1 MQSRQ
6 LIGRQVKVM
15 TEKEFFDALINRQG
29 EEKTRRFREAKV
41 AICGL
46 GGMGS
51 LVALSLA
58 RAGVGELKL
67 MDFDEVTLSNIHRQ
81 QYRLS
86 QVGKAKTEAV
96 AELVNEV
103 NPFCRVVTENG
114 RITEENVEAVL
125 KGYDMVCED
134 FDNPQAKAML
144 TNEVLT
150 RFPEKTLVAC
160 SGMAGFGEANR
171 IRTKQI
177 AKRFYLC
184 GDGTSDVKEAGSLV
198 APRVTVCAGHQA
210 LMVLQL
216 LAGETD

>member
-1 MQSRQ
+1 
-6 LIGRQVKVM
+6 M
-15 TEKEFFDALINRQG
+15 TEKDFFDALIDRQG
-29 EEKTRRFREAKV
+29 EAKTKRFRQAKV

-51 LVALSLA
+51 QVALSLV
-58 RAGVGELKL
+58 RAGIGELKI

-86 QVGKAKTEAV
+86 QVGMLKTQAV
-96 AELVNEV
+96 KELIKEV
-103 NPFCRVVTENG
+103 NPYCRVISENVK
-114 RITEENVEAVL
+114 ISEENVEAAL

-150 RFPEKTLVAC
+150 RFPEKTLVSC
-160 SGMAGFGEANR
+160 SGMAGFREANL
-171 IRTKQI
+171 IKTKQVT
-177 AKRFYLC
+177 KKFYLC

-210 LMVLQL
+210 LKVLQIIAEGL
-216 LAGETD
+216 EK